1 VSRRRSGRDPDES
14 GPWLVVS
21 GIVLGSIVVLGG
33 VILLTR
39 PSPGR
44 KLGVRSAPSASAS
57 PPALASTNGA
67 CNVPGDGTTT
77 GLDAVPGDFTW
88 VVFDGSVAPTSRSAG
103 PMVSDGMVARCFAH
117 DAAGALIAS
126 VRIQEQIAGAT
137 ARTWPAAVAG
147 MAPGPLTD
155 AIRAEGAA
163 VLAAPSP
170 PPGAETPFAAVAG
183 FKFLAYSPTS
193 AVIDL
198 VYRDWSGGLYASSQT
213 LDWVAGDWRMVP
225 LGPNEISSPPT
236 TVPDLVGYV
245 PWTQP

>member
-1 VSRRRSGRDPDES
+1 VSRRRSQLGPEQS

-33 VILLTR
+33 VLLATR
-39 PSPGR
+39 PSPPR
-44 KLGVRSAPSASAS
+44 KLGVRPAPSASAS

-67 CNVPGDGTTT
+67 CNVPGDGSTV

-88 VVFDGSVAPTSRSAG
+88 VVFDGSVAPTSRIAG

-117 DAAGALIAS
+117 DATGALIAS
-126 VRIQEQIAGAT
+126 VRIQEQVGGAT
-137 ARTWPAAVAG
+137 AQTWPAAVAG
-147 MAPGPLTD
+147 LAPGRLTD

-163 VLAAPSP
+163 VLAGPPP

-183 FKFLAYSPTS
+183 FKFLAYSPSS

-198 VYRDWSGGLYASSQT
+198 VYRDQSGGLYSTSQT
-213 LDWVAGDWRMVP
+213 LQWVAGDWRMVP

-245 PWTQP
+245 PWAQP